1 MAWLEWITAP
11 GVVPADE
18 VSGTGWYFGVG
29 LVDSV
34 VSGLMS

>member
-1 MAWLEWITAP
+1 VAWLEWITAT
-11 GVVPADE
+11 GVVPVEE

-29 LVDSV
+29 LVDCV